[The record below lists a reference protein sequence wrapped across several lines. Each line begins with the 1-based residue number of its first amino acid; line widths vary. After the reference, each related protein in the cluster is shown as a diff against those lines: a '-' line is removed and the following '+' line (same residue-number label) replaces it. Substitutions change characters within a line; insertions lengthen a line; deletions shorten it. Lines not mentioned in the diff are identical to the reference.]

1 MPNFKVSNEGWT
13 RTPPVGQGQPATSY
27 FFLSTKAA
35 DDVAVTDVLSGAA
48 MGEIGAAGRKS
59 QAAPAPAARVVTY
72 ATMTWN
78 SGATGAKSIIRADTV
93 DNTGR
98 WYEI

>member
-1 MPNFKVSNEGWT
+1 MPNFKVSNEGWNRIFT
-13 RTPPVGQGQPATSY
+13 VGQGQPATSY

-48 MGEIGAAGRKS
+48 MGEIVAAGRKP
-59 QAAPAPAARVVTY
+59 QATPAPSARVVTY
-72 ATMTWN
+72 NSMTWN
-78 SGATGAKSIIRADTV
+78 SGATGAKSVIRADTV